1 VLILEDYLL
10 PCLNKK
16 LLGIECFGCG
26 FQRSLLFLFQGKF
39 TEAFLMYPAIYPFL
53 ILTLF
58 LIFNI
63 FYKFKYDEKIKL
75 FLVVL
80 SLSTIFI
87 SYIIKLNGS

>member
-1 VLILEDYLL
+1 MQVLENYLL

-26 FQRSLLFLFQGKF
+26 FQRSLLLVFQGKF
-39 TEAFLMYPAIYPFL
+39 TEAFFMYPAIYPL
-53 ILTLF
+53 SILTIF
-58 LIFNI
+58 LIFKM
-63 FYKFKYDEKIKL
+63 FYKVKYDEKIKL

-87 SYIIKLNGS
+87 SYVIKLNGS

>member
-1 VLILEDYLL
+1 MLILEDYLL

-53 ILTLF
+53 TLTLF

>member
-1 VLILEDYLL
+1 
-10 PCLNKK
+10 
-16 LLGIECFGCG
+16 LGIECFGCG

>member
-1 VLILEDYLL
+1 MLVLEDYLL